1 MINNLRLESDRL
13 ILRVL
18 DESYSEKILDFFI
31 RNSDFLNKW
40 EPIKDEEF
48 YTVEFQEQR
57 LINDLKLMN
66 EDRSLRLWMFKKDDK
81 EFNNIIGSVALNEIV
96 RGCFHSCFLGYRI
109 DEQNANNGYMTEA
122 VKRLKE
128 YAFNDLKLHRIEA
141 NIMPHNIASLKVVEK
156 NGFVNEGLS
165 KKYLKI
171 NGRWE
176 DHIHMVI
183 LNEDMEADQ

>member
-156 NGFVNEGLS
+156 NGFVDEGLS

>member
-1 MINNLRLESDRL
+1 MINDLRIESDRL

-66 EDRSLRLWMFKKDDK
+66 EDRSLRLWMFKKDDT